1 MESNQAKMSWD
12 IIRPIVLERIAEF
25 GTNANQLANETGL
38 KKSIVYRML
47 NGETTPS
54 LNSLLLILAALKL
67 NIHIVPREIDKMIYP
82 PHKTEDLN

>member
-12 IIRPIVLERIAEF
+12 IIRPLVLERIEELR
-25 GTNANQLANETGL
+25 TNANQLANETGL

-67 NIHIVPREIDKMIYP
+67 NLHIIPKELDTMIYP